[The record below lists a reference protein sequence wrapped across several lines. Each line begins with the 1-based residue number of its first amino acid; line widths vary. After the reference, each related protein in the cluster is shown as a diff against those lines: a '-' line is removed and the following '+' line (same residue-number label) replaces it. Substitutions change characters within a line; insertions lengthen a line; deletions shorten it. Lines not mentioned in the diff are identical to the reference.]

1 MASLGPL
8 GHLPASGSV
17 TVVVVG
23 VPLYYLMSS
32 WPIGV
37 RIAVA
42 LGFTLVSVWV
52 HAVGDRMLNTKDS
65 RTLVW
70 DELAGFLFA
79 VILLSEFTFVL
90 AVLAVLIERVLDIVK
105 VPPAN
110 WIERSLPGGW
120 GVVGDD
126 VVAGVYTSA
135 VMTILVYWSPAWAG
149 LAGR

>member
-1 MASLGPL
+1 
-8 GHLPASGSV
+8 
-17 TVVVVG
+17 
-23 VPLYYLMSS
+23 
-32 WPIGV
+32 
-37 RIAVA
+37 
-42 LGFTLVSVWV
+42 
-52 HAVGDRMLNTKDS
+52 MLNTKDS